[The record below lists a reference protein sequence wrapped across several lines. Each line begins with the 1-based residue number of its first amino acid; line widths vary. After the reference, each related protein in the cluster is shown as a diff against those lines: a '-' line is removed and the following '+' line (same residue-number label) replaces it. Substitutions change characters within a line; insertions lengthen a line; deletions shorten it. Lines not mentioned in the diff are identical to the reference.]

1 MAHIM
6 GPVFTPQHIPCAFGA
21 GCATWFIPLVVAP
34 SVMVAAPIIV
44 LFRGNMLALSIIIA
58 RVVLGLDGLCH
69 DCCCPDKAR
78 AQPEGK

>member
-1 MAHIM
+1 
-6 GPVFTPQHIPCAFGA
+6 
-21 GCATWFIPLVVAP
+21 
-34 SVMVAAPIIV
+34 V
-44 LFRGNMLALSIIIA
+44 LFRGKMLALSIIIA